1 MEGGVSIESQDSE
14 IVRMSRLLSVT
25 NSWRAAG
32 LSRSAEIV
40 VADRTLRW
48 EMLRNCGEVG
58 PGLTSMSPESKSRI
72 EISNEAWFGGRKPCD
87 TIERLIRKQAGKES
101 RALDIEAKGKGW

>member
-40 VADRTLRW
+40 VADRTLR
-48 EMLRNCGEVG
+48 
-58 PGLTSMSPESKSRI
+58 
-72 EISNEAWFGGRKPCD
+72 
-87 TIERLIRKQAGKES
+87 
-101 RALDIEAKGKGW
+101 